1 MDLSLIQTIGSIVIL
16 WMSGLVVGMAWM
28 GTVMSN
34 QRLEEGACPC
44 KKYSLNRGGENE
56 QT

>member
-44 KKYSLNRGGENE
+44 KKYSLNKGGENE
-56 QT
+56 